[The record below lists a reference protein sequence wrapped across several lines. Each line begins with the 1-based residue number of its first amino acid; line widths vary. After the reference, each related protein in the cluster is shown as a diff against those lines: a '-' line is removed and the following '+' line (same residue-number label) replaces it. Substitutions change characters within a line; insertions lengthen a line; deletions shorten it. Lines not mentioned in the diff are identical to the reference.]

1 MPSSLIP
8 TGILSSRNYPGFLGA
23 LFLVLL
29 RIAIGWHFLIE
40 GLDKIESTRYGKQ
53 PFSAEVYLR
62 NSVGPLAPQFRRM
75 LPDADGRALLDPAQL
90 KSGWSETIE
99 RIANHYKFTDDQKS
113 KAKAL
118 LEQGNAWADVWFNAY
133 DNREAREKYLS
144 ELTKVEQTERNPD
157 ALSYER
163 ERAWE
168 TRRTLE
174 GDRKKLTAPLVA
186 KGQELADAVVAL
198 KTPEQQASAGNYSAS
213 LELPGCGELADDV
226 RALRDRRLPDPGVPD
241 SAGCHLRGG
250 LPGAALSLHSAL
262 AGLAAQPQG
271 RGALLDRQQEPGRAD
286 RLPAHRR
293 HGQRPLVRP
302 RCALLRCT
310 PPAPLGAVREQA
322 GGRSTASRQRQLV
335 SDREPADN

>member
-1 MPSSLIP
+1 RLDDVAVKNLRARVLANERGCRVAFASFSDPPGPTTMPSSLIP
-8 TGILSSRNYPGFLGA
+8 PGILSSRNYPGFLGA

-29 RIAIGWHFLIE
+29 RIAIGWHFLTE

-75 LPDADGRALLDPAQL
+75 LPDADGLALLDPAQL

-133 DNREAREKYLS
+133 DNREARQKYLS
-144 ELTKVEQTERNPD
+144 ELTKVEQTERNPN

-168 TRRTLE
+168 ARRTLE
-174 GDRKKLTAPLVA
+174 GDRKTLTAPLVA

-198 KTPEQQASAGNYSAS
+198 RTPEQQASAGNCSAPLS
-213 LELPGCGELADDV
+213 FLVLGFLTPLAAICAAAFL
-226 RALRDRRLPDPGVPD
+226 ALVYLSFPPWP
-241 SAGCHLRGG
+241 G
-250 LPGAALSLHSAL
+250 LPPNPKAEGHYWIVSKN
-262 AGLAAQPQG
+262 
-271 RGALLDRQQEPGRAD
+271 
-286 RLPAHRR
+286 
-293 HGQRPLVRP
+293 LV
-302 RCALLRCT
+302 
-310 PPAPLGAVREQA
+310 E
-322 GGRSTASRQRQLV
+322 
-335 SDREPADN
+335 